1 MNRLLFLLTM
11 ALLAPAACD
20 KLPEN
25 GPLDGQWQLMEIAT
39 RQTPGDDAYS
49 QREAQKDKRVYWCF
63 QLRLL
68 CLRSA
73 TGNLNGRS
81 YESMGRFRFTGDSL
95 AVTELYVHFRSRDS
109 LVTDPCT
116 TMFEPFGIA
125 GCADTFRIERLDGRQ
140 MVLRSNSRRLTFRKF

>member
-1 MNRLLFLLTM
+1 MNRLRYLLTA
-11 ALLAPAACD
+11 ALLALAACD
-20 KLPEN
+20 KMPEN

-39 RQTPGDDAYS
+39 RQSSADDAYS
-49 QREAQKDKRVYWCF
+49 LREPQKDKRIYWCF

-73 TGNLNGRS
+73 TGNLNGLS
-81 YESMGRFRFTGDSL
+81 YETMGRFRFTGDSL

-109 LVTDPCT
+109 LVTDPRT

-140 MVLRSNSRRLTFRKF
+140 MVLRSTSRRLTFRKF